1 MISVRK
7 ILHTGRTHAVGGR
20 DGHARSDDGRLDV
33 LLTPPGAPG
42 DGVHPE
48 QLFAACWS
56 ASFISALR
64 HASHARRIAFP
75 AGASVLAEVDLGHGE
90 HGFFLQARFAVSMP
104 GIAPEL
110 ARRLAEAAHQNCP
123 YSKATRGSIDVAI
136 EVV

>member
-20 DGHARSDDGRLDV
+20 DGHAHSDDGRLDV
-33 LLTPPGAPG
+33 QLTPPGAPG

-75 AGASVLAEVDLGHGE
+75 AEASVLAEVDLGHGE

-110 ARRLAEAAHQNCP
+110 ARRWPKRRTRTVPTRKPRGAA
-123 YSKATRGSIDVAI
+123 ST
-136 EVV
+136 